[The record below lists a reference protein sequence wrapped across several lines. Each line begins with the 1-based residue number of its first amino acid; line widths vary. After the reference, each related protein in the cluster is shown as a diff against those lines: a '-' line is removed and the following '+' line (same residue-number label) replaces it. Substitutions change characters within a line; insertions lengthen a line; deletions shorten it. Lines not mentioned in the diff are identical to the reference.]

1 MMVQKPAQLLCAFL
15 SVLIVILNY
24 DIKGMR
30 QMTKKRR
37 KVKKSQKIIGALII
51 VIALLCFVVGGLYIL
66 FDQYYGSSD
75 FVADDDV
82 TIDQDVVDQLNK
94 ETIVFGEADQ
104 EEIEELVKP
113 GEKPIT
119 KDEAEGTYNLLLI
132 GVDVRDV
139 QWHGNSDSMI
149 LVTVNHDTKK
159 IYMTSFMRDLYAE
172 IPGYGVRKLNA
183 AHAIGGGPL
192 LMQTI
197 ESTYGVVIDNYARVD
212 FSSLTNII
220 DIVGGVDIDVSAAE
234 AEVANGYIKEM
245 CGLEGKDYEANKI
258 KSMGML
264 RLSGIQA
271 VAYCRI
277 RYVGNADFE
286 RTSRQREVLT
296 ALVYQAKNMGI
307 GQLNTLINEVL
318 PLVTHNVEQKTVL
331 SLISQVPSLLS
342 YEFVTGRVPYDGL
355 YVSKNEILIPN
366 MAETIKRLKETLY
379 ADK

>member
-1 MMVQKPAQLLCAFL
+1 
-15 SVLIVILNY
+15 
-24 DIKGMR
+24 
-30 QMTKKRR
+30 
-37 KVKKSQKIIGALII
+37 
-51 VIALLCFVVGGLYIL
+51 
-66 FDQYYGSSD
+66 
-75 FVADDDV
+75 
-82 TIDQDVVDQLNK
+82 
-94 ETIVFGEADQ
+94 
-104 EEIEELVKP
+104 
-113 GEKPIT
+113 
-119 KDEAEGTYNLLLI
+119 
-132 GVDVRDV
+132 
-139 QWHGNSDSMI
+139 
-149 LVTVNHDTKK
+149 
-159 IYMTSFMRDLYAE
+159 MTSFMRDLYAE

>member
-1 MMVQKPAQLLCAFL
+1 
-15 SVLIVILNY
+15 
-24 DIKGMR
+24 
-30 QMTKKRR
+30 MTKKRR
-37 KVKKSQKIIGALII
+37 KVKKSHKIIGALII
-51 VIALLCFVVGGLYIL
+51 VIALLCFVAGGIYIL

-75 FVADDDV
+75 FVEDDDV
-82 TIDQDVVDQLNK
+82 TIDRDVVDQLEK

-113 GEKPIT
+113 VEKPIT
-119 KDEAEGTYNLLLI
+119 KDEAKGTYNLLLI
-132 GVDVRDV
+132 GVDVRNE

-149 LVTVNHDTKK
+149 LVTVNHDTNK

-197 ESTYGVVIDNYARVD
+197 EDNYGVVIDNYARVD

-220 DIVGGVDIDVSAAE
+220 DLVGGVDIDVSAAE
-234 AEVANGYIKEM
+234 AEVANGYIEEM
-245 CGLEGKDYEANKI
+245 CGLQGKDYEANKI
-258 KSMGML
+258 KSSGIL

-277 RYVGNADFE
+277 RYVGHADFE

-296 ALVYQAKNMGI
+296 ALVDQAKNMGI

-318 PLVTHNVEQKTVL
+318 PLVTHNVEPKDVL

-366 MAETIKRLKETLY
+366 MAETIKRLRETLY
-379 ADK
+379 ANE